1 MISAFACR
9 SLSEEFGLLFLN
21 ECEYVVLHVRD
32 GSKIVWSLVSSG
44 VAKWAIN
51 EKTRVLFGLDHR
63 QQEAAVG
70 LDR

>member
-1 MISAFACR
+1 MYIT
-9 SLSEEFGLLFLN
+9 
-21 ECEYVVLHVRD
+21 ECSTTRKD
-32 GSKIVWSLVSSG
+32 GSKIVWSLASSG

>member
-1 MISAFACR
+1 MYIT
-9 SLSEEFGLLFLN
+9 
-21 ECEYVVLHVRD
+21 ECSTTRKD
-32 GSKIVWSLVSSG
+32 GSKIVWSLASSG

-63 QQEAAVG
+63 QQEAAAVG

>member
-1 MISAFACR
+1 MYIT
-9 SLSEEFGLLFLN
+9 
-21 ECEYVVLHVRD
+21 ECSTIRRD

-63 QQEAAVG
+63 REAAVG